1 MTLNDVFFVDSAVIS
16 LLMKVLQLLDCF
28 MLLVLLMYET
38 AIGTL
43 EDDRTVLYKI
53 KSLDGT
59 KPNTNP
65 ACGGLPEHRRPP
77 QTTADHLRNTAD
89 ILEMPLN
96 VPQTTVELPQT
107 VVLFFLYGYTART
120 L

>member
-1 MTLNDVFFVDSAVIS
+1 MPLNVP
-16 LLMKVLQLLDCF
+16 QT
-28 MLLVLLMYET
+28 T
-38 AIGTL
+38 A
-43 EDDRTVLYKI
+43 DY
-53 KSLDGT
+53 
-59 KPNTNP
+59 
-65 ACGGLPEHRRPP
+65 RRPP

-89 ILEMPLN
+89 KLEMPLN